1 MKYIVKSSFHQRVG
15 KLEDVKI
22 IKQNGTFSLQVV
34 LRKYKGAL
42 PKALTQ
48 ETIQNTMFYQA
59 LNLLRI
65 NERDDLRIKKMFTGR
80 PTVTGKLV
88 VYYISSKFLKG
99 TDLGQL

>member
-1 MKYIVKSSFHQRVG
+1 M
-15 KLEDVKI
+15 L
-22 IKQNGTFSLQVV
+22 
-34 LRKYKGAL
+34 
-42 PKALTQ
+42 
-48 ETIQNTMFYQA
+48 YQA

-99 TDLGQL
+99 ADLGQLWTDLSDNGLLLSLF